1 MIRKVYS
8 LFDKKA
14 LVYGP
19 PVCFGKVGEAL
30 RWVCDLMAEPTSTVA
45 KYSDDFQLFELG
57 EYDDNSGEF
66 NVPEKPHLIA
76 AASEYAKKP
85 VVYEPAATEKEK

>member
-1 MIRKVYS
+1 MVRKVYS

-19 PVCFGKVGEAL
+19 PICFGKVGEAL
-30 RWVCDLMAEPTSTVA
+30 RWLCDLMAEPTSTVA

-57 EYDDNSGEF
+57 EYDDNSGEILTA
-66 NVPEKPHLIA
+66 KPHLIA
-76 AASEYAKKP
+76 CAAEYCKKP
-85 VVYEPAATEKEK
+85 VVYEPAATEKEI